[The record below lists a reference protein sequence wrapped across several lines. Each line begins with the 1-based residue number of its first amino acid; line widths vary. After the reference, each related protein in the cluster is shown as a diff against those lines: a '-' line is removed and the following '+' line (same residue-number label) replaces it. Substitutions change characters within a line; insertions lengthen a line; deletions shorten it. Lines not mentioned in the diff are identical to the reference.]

1 MQHAFP
7 SLEQMSTLS
16 EERLFEL
23 GWGYRAPRFVALC
36 AELQERGGDGW
47 LALLREGKGGWEGAR
62 ASLTELTGK
71 LEALCK
77 DDLCAVSVCLRALG
91 RAVPSQVIR
100 AGVLVLCV

>member
-36 AELQERGGDGW
+36 SELQQRGGDNW
-47 LALLREGKGGWEGAR
+47 LAGLREGKGGWEGAR

-71 LEALCK
+71 LDALCMRT
-77 DDLCAVSVCLRALG
+77 AVSCEAK
-91 RAVPSQVIR
+91 
-100 AGVLVLCV
+100 